1 MIKRRYDIETG
12 KLGVAYPDYMRVSEP
27 FLTLS
32 NEENDKISSDDKHI
46 YYYLN
51 GEIVKK
57 DRAEVEQKEKR
68 IAEIKEE
75 LSNLDLKSIRA
86 IRSGDTDYLQQYEQE
101 AVKLRSE
108 LAELK

>member
-1 MIKRRYDIETG
+1 MIKRRYDIQTG
-12 KLGVAYPDYMRVSEP
+12 LLECAYPDYMKIPEP

-32 NEENDKISSDDKHI
+32 NEENDKISSDDKHL
-46 YYYLN
+46 YYYIN

-57 DRAEVEQKEKR
+57 DKAEIEQKEKR

-75 LSNLDLKSIRA
+75 LNILDLKSIRA
-86 IRSGDTDYLQQYEQE
+86 IRANDTTYLKQYEQE

-108 LAELK
+108 LAELT

>member
-1 MIKRRYDIETG
+1 MIKRRYDIQTG
-12 KLGVAYPDYMRVSEP
+12 LLGCAYPDYMKIPEP

-32 NEENDKISSDDKHI
+32 NEENDKISSDDKHL
-46 YYYLN
+46 YYYIN

-57 DRAEVEQKEKR
+57 DKAEIEQKEKR

-75 LSNLDLKSIRA
+75 LNTLDLKSIRA
-86 IRSGDTDYLQQYEQE
+86 IRANDTTYLKQYEQE

-108 LAELK
+108 LAELT

>member
-12 KLGVAYPDYMRVSEP
+12 KLGVAYPDYMRVPEP

-86 IRSGDTDYLQQYEQE
+86 IRSEDTDYLQQYEQE

>member
-12 KLGVAYPDYMRVSEP
+12 KLGVAYPDYMRVPEP